1 MLVNWF
7 PEVLMDERLEI
18 KMATPKKTTT
28 ISLDMQVGDATFLK
42 IAKLAHA
49 NDCTFNQMVND
60 LLIDAVEKHFTQ
72 SAPSAPSEPIVYPR
86 PSVR

>member
-18 KMATPKKTTT
+18 KMATPKKTTS

-60 LLIDAVEKHFTQ
+60 LLVDAVETRFTQ
-72 SAPSAPSEPIVYPR
+72 SSTPTPVSASPT
-86 PSVR
+86 VR

>member
-1 MLVNWF
+1 VLVNWF

-60 LLIDAVEKHFTQ
+60 LLVDAIENGFANTQ
-72 SAPSAPSEPIVYPR
+72 SSSIPTPVSASPT
-86 PSVR
+86 VR

>member
-28 ISLDMQVGDATFLK
+28 ISLDMQVGDSTFLK

-60 LLIDAVEKHFTQ
+60 LLVDAVETRFTQ
-72 SAPSAPSEPIVYPR
+72 SSAPTPVSASPT
-86 PSVR
+86 VR

>member
-28 ISLDMQVGDATFLK
+28 ISLDMQVGDSTFLK

-60 LLIDAVEKHFTQ
+60 LLVDAVETRFTQ
-72 SAPSAPSEPIVYPR
+72 SSTPTPVSASPM
-86 PSVR
+86 VR

>member
-1 MLVNWF
+1 MNVLVNWF

-28 ISLDMQVGDATFLK
+28 ISLDMQVGDSTFLK

-60 LLIDAVEKHFTQ
+60 LLVDAVETRFTQ
-72 SAPSAPSEPIVYPR
+72 SSTPTPVSASPT
-86 PSVR
+86 VR

>member
-1 MLVNWF
+1 MSVLVNWF

-18 KMATPKKTTT
+18 EMATPKKTTS
-28 ISLDMQVGDATFLK
+28 ISLDMQVGDSTFLK

-60 LLIDAVEKHFTQ
+60 LLVDAVENRFAQ
-72 SAPSAPSEPIVYPR
+72 SSAPTPV
-86 PSVR
+86 SVSPTVR

>member
-28 ISLDMQVGDATFLK
+28 ISLDMQVGDSTFLK

-60 LLIDAVEKHFTQ
+60 LLVDAVETRFTQ
-72 SAPSAPSEPIVYPR
+72 SSTPTPVSASPT
-86 PSVR
+86 VR

>member
-1 MLVNWF
+1 
-7 PEVLMDERLEI
+7 
-18 KMATPKKTTT
+18 MATPKKTTT
-28 ISLDMQVGDATFLK
+28 ISLDMQVGDSTFLK

>member
-1 MLVNWF
+1 M
-7 PEVLMDERLEI
+7 EKALEI
-18 KMATPKKTTT
+18 EMATPKKTTT

-60 LLIDAVEKHFTQ
+60 LLVDAVETRFAQ
-72 SAPSAPSEPIVYPR
+72 SSTPLPASASPT
-86 PSVR
+86 VR

>member
-7 PEVLMDERLEI
+7 PEVSMDERLEN
-18 KMATPKKTTT
+18 KMATPKKTTS
-28 ISLDMQVGDATFLK
+28 ISLDMQVGDSTFLK

-60 LLIDAVEKHFTQ
+60 LLVDAVENRFTQ
-72 SAPSAPSEPIVYPR
+72 SSAPTPVSASPT
-86 PSVR
+86 VR

>member
-1 MLVNWF
+1 
-7 PEVLMDERLEI
+7 
-18 KMATPKKTTT
+18 MATPKKTTS

-60 LLIDAVEKHFTQ
+60 LLVDAVEKHFTQ
-72 SAPSAPSEPIVYPR
+72 PAPSAPSEPIVYPR

>member
-1 MLVNWF
+1 MNVLVNWF
-7 PEVLMDERLEI
+7 PEVLMDEILEI

-28 ISLDMQVGDATFLK
+28 ISLDMQVGDSTFLK

-60 LLIDAVEKHFTQ
+60 LLVDAVETRFTQ
-72 SAPSAPSEPIVYPR
+72 SSTPTPVSASPT
-86 PSVR
+86 VR

>member
-60 LLIDAVEKHFTQ
+60 LLVDAVETRFTQ
-72 SAPSAPSEPIVYPR
+72 SSAPTPVSASPT
-86 PSVR
+86 VR

>member
-1 MLVNWF
+1 
-7 PEVLMDERLEI
+7 
-18 KMATPKKTTT
+18 MATPKKTTS

-60 LLIDAVEKHFTQ
+60 LLVDAVESRFAASTPV
-72 SAPSAPSEPIVYPR
+72 APVATTT
-86 PSVR
+86 VR

>member
-1 MLVNWF
+1 
-7 PEVLMDERLEI
+7 MDERLEI

-60 LLIDAVEKHFTQ
+60 LLVDAVETRFTQ
-72 SAPSAPSEPIVYPR
+72 SSTPTPVSASPT
-86 PSVR
+86 VR

>member
-60 LLIDAVEKHFTQ
+60 LLVDAVETRFIQ
-72 SAPSAPSEPIVYPR
+72 SSAPTPVSASPT
-86 PSVR
+86 VR